1 MKRASPAAAP
11 AAKAAPRRPRG
22 RPRCFDCDQA
32 LDRAMDVFWEK
43 GYEAASLQEL
53 TEAMGI
59 NPPSLY
65 AAFGDKEGLFVE
77 AVKRYYSKVQGA
89 CPFADEPTA
98 RGAVEK
104 LLTELATHFTSS
116 NKPRGCLATMA
127 MTTTATTSERVQKI
141 LSDEQAKARANLRA
155 RIQRG
160 VDEGELPA
168 GTDAGTLANLYGAVI
183 AGMSLQAKTG
193 ATRKSLV
200 AMAEAAMR
208 AWPEAPRQASRV
220 KQKVAA

>member
-1 MKRASPAAAP
+1 MKRPSSPQPP
-11 AAKAAPRRPRG
+11 ADAAPRRARG

-32 LDRAMDVFWEK
+32 LDRAMGVFWEK
-43 GYEAASLQEL
+43 GYEAASLQDL

-77 AVKRYYSKVQGA
+77 AVKRYYTKVQGA
-89 CPFADEPTA
+89 CPFADERTA

-104 LLTELATHFTSS
+104 LLTELATHFTSPDQ
-116 NKPRGCLATMA
+116 PRGCLATMA
-127 MTTTATTSERVQKI
+127 MTTTATTSERVQRI
-141 LSDEQAKARANLRA
+141 LSEEQAKARANLRA

-160 VDEGELPA
+160 IDEGELPR
-168 GTDAGTLANLYGAVI
+168 GTDAATLANLYGAVI

-193 ATRKSLV
+193 VSRKALL
-200 AMAEAAMR
+200 AMVEAAMQ
-208 AWPEAPRQASRV
+208 AWPQAPKQAAR
-220 KQKVAA
+220 AARSKAAA